1 MNLQSL
7 NMPGESKLSVVLPD
21 ELRSEVDEYAKLT
34 NRSRSFIIKEAVAA
48 YVGDQHAYL
57 ATVREAECEAD
68 KGVFISGKSVVAWL
82 ESWGTASELPTP
94 EADLLPNGNS

>member
-1 MNLQSL
+1 
-7 NMPGESKLSVVLPD
+7 MPGESKLSVVLPD

-68 KGVFISGKSVVAWL
+68 KGVFVSAESVTAWL
-82 ESWGTASELPTP
+82 ESWGTADELPAP
-94 EADLLPNGNS
+94 DANILPNGRS